1 MYIGQVTWP
10 LLVQTT
16 SQPDAE
22 LCLPAGV
29 QLMLIGVKLSTMLVA
44 VAINNGKFAVV
55 LQGVHIGG
63 GGSSPKGTFGFREK
77 ICIMD

>member
-44 VAINNGKFAVV
+44 VAINNGKFVVV

-63 GGSSPKGTFGFREK
+63 GGEFSKGNFW
-77 ICIMD
+77 IS

>member
-63 GGSSPKGTFGFREK
+63 GGSSLKGTSGFHEK